1 MSNDLN
7 QLRDQIDSLDQQ
19 IQDLLNQR
27 AQCAL
32 NVAQVKL
39 AEADENENVLF
50 YRPEREAAVLRKV
63 MDRNKGPL
71 NDEEMARLFREVMS
85 ACLALEQ
92 PMKIAF
98 LGPEGTFTQAAAL
111 KHFGHSVKTIP
122 FSTIDEVFRE
132 VDSDSCNY
140 GVVPVENST
149 EGVISHTLDML
160 IESPL
165 KICGEVSLRIH
176 QYLMS
181 KHDSIALIKKV
192 YSHQQSLAQCREW
205 LDSQLPGV
213 KRIPVNSNAEAARL
227 ASIEEGSA
235 AIASNAAAE
244 IYHLTL
250 LANKI
255 EDKPDNTTRFI
266 ILGKQEVGASPVS
279 SSDNSGENSGNNSGE
294 NSGNKYQTVDKTS
307 IMVTSANQSGALFN
321 LLKPIAENSLSMT
334 RIESRPSRSGLWQ
347 YLFFIDIDGHI
358 SHPAVARALAEINR
372 QASLMKILGSYP
384 KAVL

>member
-1 MSNDLN
+1 MSVSALSLDLK
-7 QLRDQIDSLDQQ
+7 QLRDQIDHLDQQ

-27 AQCAL
+27 ARCAQT
-32 NVAQVKL
+32 VAKVKL
-39 AEADENENVLF
+39 AEAGENDNVLF

-63 MDRNKGPL
+63 MARNLGPL
-71 NDEEMARLFREVMS
+71 SDEEMARLFREVMS

-111 KHFGHSVKTIP
+111 KHFGHSVETIP

-132 VDSDSCNY
+132 VDADSCYY

-181 KHDSIALIKKV
+181 QHDRLESIKKI

-205 LDSQLPGV
+205 LDSQLPGIE
-213 KRIPVNSNAEAARL
+213 RIPVNSNAEAARL
-227 ASIEEGSA
+227 AASQQGAA
-235 AIASNAAAE
+235 AIASIAAAE
-244 IYHLTL
+244 IYNLTL
-250 LANKI
+250 VANKI

-266 ILGKQEVGASPVS
+266 ILGKQDVDSSEPVVEQEP
-279 SSDNSGENSGNNSGE
+279 SGLSGRPLNA
-294 NSGNKYQTVDKTS
+294 VDKTS
-307 IMVTSANQSGALFN
+307 LMVTSVNESGALYN
-321 LLKPIAENSLSMT
+321 LLKPIAENGLSMT

-358 SHPAVARALAEINR
+358 SHPAVAKALAEINKR
-372 QASLMKILGSYP
+372 ASLMKILGSYP

>member
-1 MSNDLN
+1 MSEDLN
-7 QLRDQIDSLDQQ
+7 QLREQIDSLDQQ
-19 IQDLLNQR
+19 IQTLLNQR
-27 AQCAL
+27 AECAQK
-32 NVAQVKL
+32 VAEVKL
-39 AEADENENVLF
+39 AEVGDDENVLF
-50 YRPEREAAVLRKV
+50 YRPEREASVLRNV
-63 MDRNKGPL
+63 MERNNGPL
-71 NDEEMARLFREVMS
+71 DDEEIARLFREVMS

-132 VDSDSCNY
+132 VDADACHF

-149 EGVISHTLDML
+149 EGVITHTLDML

-181 KHDSIALIKKV
+181 QSDELKQITKI

-205 LDSQLPGV
+205 LDRQLPGIE
-213 KRIPVNSNAEAARL
+213 RIPVNSNAEAARL
-227 ASIEEGSA
+227 ASVEEGAA

-244 IYHLTL
+244 IYHLKL
-250 LANKI
+250 VAEKI
-255 EDKPDNTTRFI
+255 EDEPDNTTRFI
-266 ILGKQEVGASPVS
+266 ILGKQDVEASKKGDDKDLIV
-279 SSDNSGENSGNNSGE
+279 NA
-294 NSGNKYQTVDKTS
+294 VDKTS
-307 IMVTSANQSGALFN
+307 IMVTSANKSGALHS
-321 LLKPIAENSLSMT
+321 LLKPIADNNLSMT

-358 SHPAVARALAEINR
+358 SHPAVSNALDEIR
-372 QASLMKILGSYP
+372 KQASLMKILGSYP

>member
-1 MSNDLN
+1 MSKDLK
-7 QLRDQIDSLDQQ
+7 QLRTEIDSLDRQ
-19 IQDLLNQR
+19 IQTLLNQR
-27 AQCAL
+27 AQCAQE
-32 NVAQVKL
+32 VAEVKR
-39 AEADENENVLF
+39 AEAKADEEVLF
-50 YRPEREAAVLRKV
+50 YRPEREAAVLRNV
-63 MDRNKGPL
+63 MQRNNGPL
-71 NDEEMARLFREVMS
+71 SNEEMARLFREIMS

-111 KHFGHSVKTIP
+111 KHFGHSVKTVP

-132 VDSDSCNY
+132 VDADACHY

-176 QYLMS
+176 HYLMS
-181 KHDSIALIKKV
+181 QGESLTEIKKI

-205 LDSQLPGV
+205 LDSRLPGIE
-213 KRIPVNSNAEAARL
+213 RIPVNSNAEAARL
-227 ASIEEGSA
+227 ASIEAGAA
-235 AIASNAAAE
+235 AIASDAAAE
-244 IYHLTL
+244 IYHLNL
-250 LANKI
+250 LAEKI
-255 EDKPDNTTRFI
+255 EDEPDNTTRFI
-266 ILGKQEVGASPVS
+266 ILGKQDVTATPAS
-279 SSDNSGENSGNNSGE
+279 DEAE
-294 NSGNKYQTVDKTS
+294 YALDFDKTS
-307 IMVTSANQSGALFN
+307 IMVTSVNKPGALHR

-334 RIESRPSRSGLWQ
+334 RIESRPSRRGLWQ

-358 SHPAVARALAEINR
+358 LHPAVARAMAEIE
-372 QASLMKILGSYP
+372 QEASVMKILGSYP